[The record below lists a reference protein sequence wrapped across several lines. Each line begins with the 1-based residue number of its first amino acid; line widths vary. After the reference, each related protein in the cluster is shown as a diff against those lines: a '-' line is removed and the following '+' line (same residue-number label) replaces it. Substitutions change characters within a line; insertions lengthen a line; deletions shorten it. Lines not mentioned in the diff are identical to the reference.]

1 MKKKDYYLSLI
12 LCLMLGCVTFTACSS
27 DDDDNKPGQ
36 QTDFGSDGLKGY
48 WVQNNWKEV
57 VVEEFNYHT
66 PTGVYG
72 TYRYERTESTNG
84 HVTMMI
90 YLDGEGGGTMHTNVT
105 TLDRVNNNSKVVS
118 TDLGSFYDTADGS
131 TKQYYSFDKYFWYD
145 KYIGDSSQDKSYS
158 FDFHMDKSSALTY
171 YLQGTTMSIFYNNTT
186 EKIELN
192 ASTGGKSSAGSV
204 SNYHRLTKK

>member
-1 MKKKDYYLSLI
+1 MKMQYYYLSLI
-12 LCLMLGCVTFTACSS
+12 LCMVLGCVTFTACSS

-48 WVQNNWKEV
+48 WVQNNWLDIAVEV
-57 VVEEFNYHT
+57 TYYHT
-66 PTGVYG
+66 PAGYYG
-72 TYRYERTESTNG
+72 TYKITETTETKG
-84 HVTMMI
+84 QVTIMI

-105 TLDRVNNNSKVVS
+105 TLDHVNNNSKFVS

-131 TKQYYSFDKYFWYD
+131 TKQYYSFDKFYWYD
-145 KYIGDSSQDKSYS
+145 KYSGKPSEDKEFS
-158 FDFHMDKSSALTY
+158 FDYSKDKTSALTY
-171 YLQGTTMSIFYNNTT
+171 YLQGTTMTIFYNNTT

-192 ASTGGKSSAGSV
+192 ATTGGKSSAGSV